1 MTDPTIWQK
10 SSYSEPEGNCVELRR
25 HGSSIELRESD
36 NPDAVIST
44 TREKLEALIVG
55 VKGGGFDHLR

>member
-1 MTDPTIWQK
+1 MDPTIWQK

-44 TREKLEALIVG
+44 TREKLAALIAG